1 MRGGRALEGQL
12 LPEGYSQEATW
23 VQGSRRVHSAAQDLP
38 SEELPAWQRP
48 CVDVLVG
55 MAAAFV

>member
-1 MRGGRALEGQL
+1 M
-12 LPEGYSQEATW
+12 LPEGHSQEGSW
-23 VQGSRRVHSAAQDLP
+23 VQGSRRVHSAALDLP
-38 SEELPAWQRP
+38 CEELPAWQRP